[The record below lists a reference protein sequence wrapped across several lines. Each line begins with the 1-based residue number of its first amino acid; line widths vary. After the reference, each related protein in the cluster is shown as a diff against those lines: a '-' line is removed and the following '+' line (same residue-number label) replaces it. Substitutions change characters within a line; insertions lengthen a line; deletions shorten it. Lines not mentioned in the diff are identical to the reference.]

1 MIPRVLMIYIMLQ
14 PKSKLTE
21 DKNSSSNHEEVA
33 GDLNVGIS
41 IRNLTKIYGQVIA
54 IRILSSNT

>member
-1 MIPRVLMIYIMLQ
+1 MKCIMLQ

-21 DKNSSSNHEEVA
+21 DKNSSSHHEEVA
-33 GDLNVGIS
+33 SDLNVGIS